1 MSATSAPPTTEPR
14 PLLVAGVATDGSDRQ
29 PVVYPHDGS
38 EIGSV
43 WLASDEIVERALAAA
58 TAAEPEV
65 AALPPYR
72 RAEILKRA
80 AALVTERGPELS
92 RQMTLESG
100 LAIRDSHGE
109 VERTAEI
116 FEIAGEEARNI
127 AAAGDVVPID
137 AVARGHGRIGVT
149 KRFPIGT
156 VLGIT
161 AYNAPLLLVA
171 HKIAPA
177 LAAGCPCIVKP
188 APKTPLSALSIGEI
202 MLEAGAPPAALSVL
216 PATNEMAEKM
226 VRDPRVKMLSFTGSA
241 SVGWHLRD
249 VAATP
254 HVTLELG
261 GNGAVII
268 HDDADLDYAAARC
281 AMGAF
286 LRGGQACISVQRLY
300 VQESVFDAFRERF
313 VARVAELQAG
323 DPLDEAT
330 ALGGLVNEAAA
341 DRTMGLIDDAKAS
354 GATVLHGGMRRG
366 AVVEP
371 TVLSG
376 IADDVRVCAEEAFSP
391 IVVLLPYRDL
401 DDVLDRV
408 NDSPYGL
415 QAGLFSR
422 DVRVIYEAF
431 ERLEVGALIVN
442 DVNSFRVD
450 QMPYGG
456 AKQSGLGREG
466 MRYAIREMT
475 TERLLVLDPR

>member
-1 MSATSAPPTTEPR
+1 MTETNARPSTESR
-14 PLLVAGVATDGSDRQ
+14 PLLVAGTPTEGIDRQ
-29 PVVYPHDGS
+29 PVVYPYDGS

-43 WLASDEIVERALAAA
+43 WLATDELVERALSAAA
-58 TAAEPEV
+58 AAEREV

-80 AALVTERGPELS
+80 AILIAKRGPELA
-92 RQMTLESG
+92 RQMTLETG
-100 LAIRDSHGE
+100 LAIRDARGE
-109 VERTAEI
+109 LERTVEI

-127 AAAGDVVPID
+127 AATGDVVPID
-137 AVARGHGRIGVT
+137 AVPRGHGRIGMT
-149 KRFPIGT
+149 KRFPVGT

-202 MLEAGAPPAALSVL
+202 VLEAGAPPGAISVL
-216 PATNEMAEKM
+216 PTTNELAERM

-241 SVGWHLRD
+241 RVGWHLRGI
-249 VAATP
+249 AATP

-261 GNGAVII
+261 GNGAVIV
-268 HDDADLDYAAARC
+268 HKDADLDHAAARC

-300 VQESVFDAFRERF
+300 VHTSVFDAFRDRF
-313 VARVAELQAG
+313 VAQVAELRTG
-323 DPLDEAT
+323 EPLDETA
-330 ALGGLVNEAAA
+330 ALGGLVDEAAA
-341 DRTMGLIDDAKAS
+341 DRAMALIEDARAA
-354 GATVLHGGMRRG
+354 GATVLHGGERRG
-366 AVVEP
+366 LVVEP
-371 TVLSG
+371 TVLTG
-376 IADDVRVCAEEAFSP
+376 ITDDVRACAEEAFSP
-391 IVVLLPYRDL
+391 IVVLLPFSDL
-401 DDVLDRV
+401 DGVLDRV
-408 NDSPYGL
+408 NDSSFGL

-422 DVRVIYEAF
+422 DVHVIFQAF